1 MITKDVVKRK
11 KYLLFLLGIFALI
24 YLLIKVLTFYMHS
37 LSVLEFAF
45 LSMTFGFA
53 PAYFLGKVFKFEN
66 LIGWLVNSSVLG
78 VLFIPFLFITLGWM
92 GINLVFVYSTL
103 FLYICSLLGMVL
115 LFLFA
120 DDISVKYYTNFN
132 GVAKV
137 DILFYV
143 ILIGYTFI
151 LTLLNFYRVYI
162 QWDAFTFWGLDA
174 KYIFQL
180 NRLRDSTLDV
190 FGAFRYTAYYPVY
203 YSIIYDLYGAVA
215 EQYANWIN
223 VFLNFLALLLVY
235 NNTRRKNFEHKLFIV
250 TMLIVVSYIAVF
262 SVNMLSMYADVLC
275 AFILLLFMKVL
286 TDNYRFDPE
295 TYYKRMLLLL
305 LVAISL
311 YFIKS
316 PFLFLTFVLV
326 ILYIFY
332 DFNLLLKNWDVLTR
346 RADFWLVLA
355 IVAALYFM
363 RFYYFAFVL
372 KTGSD
377 TPINDLYSPRFS
389 SLYSTINY
397 AVELIYW
404 LVNRSPYFVGMWIL
418 GAFSVFV
425 VNRNRLDKTY
435 YYVYWISFFVVF
447 IYCVIYI
454 INQSDLTSGSLV
466 RYCAIVMYLI
476 PLMFTYIEIKLS
488 RVKSFGLIAA
498 LFIMSGHIFI
508 KTMTPMPLF
517 ERFSLSTGSYNVILK
532 KESKIAEKTL
542 EISGDAARILIVDD
556 FSNDVLLGNM
566 YLDAIFVRYFLMF
579 NSVGGQYM
587 ISPDNLYDYALS
599 QSADYVLLLSYT
611 DTFDHCERILAGDRN
626 YLIKINGVES
636 FSADECI
643 FINDII
649 FDLSK

>member
-1 MITKDVVKRK
+1 MDKK
-11 KYLLFLLGIFALI
+11 KYSLLLLGVFALI
-24 YLLIKVLTFYMHS
+24 YLFIKVLTFYAHS
-37 LSVLEFAF
+37 LIVLEFAF
-45 LSMTFGFA
+45 IAMIFGLS
-53 PAYFLGKVFKFEN
+53 PAYFLREVFKFGN

-78 VLFIPFLFITLGWM
+78 ILFIPFLFIILGWL
-92 GINLVFVYSTL
+92 GINLVFVYSIS
-103 FLYICSLLGMVL
+103 FLYICSFVGII
-115 LFLFA
+115 FLFIFV
-120 DDISVKYYTNFN
+120 DDNSIKYCSGLN
-132 GVAKV
+132 GLARI
-137 DILFYV
+137 DILFY
-143 ILIGYTFI
+143 LIIVAYTLI

-180 NRLRDSTLDV
+180 NRLRDPALDV

-235 NNTRRKNFEHKLFIV
+235 NNACRKNFVHKLFII
-250 TMLIVVSYIAVF
+250 TMLTVVSYIAVF

-275 AFILLLFMKVL
+275 AFILLLFMKIL
-286 TDNYRFDPE
+286 TADYWFDPE

-316 PFLFLTFVLV
+316 PFLFLTLLLV

-332 DFNLLLKNWDVLTR
+332 DLYLLLKNWGVLTR
-346 RADFWLVLA
+346 HAEFWLVLA
-355 IVAALYFM
+355 VVTALYFM

-372 KTGSD
+372 KIGSD

-389 SLYSTINY
+389 SLYSTIDY

-404 LVNRSPYFVGMWIL
+404 LVNKSPYFAGMWIL
-418 GAFSVFV
+418 GALSVFV
-425 VNRNRLDKTY
+425 VKKNRMDKTY
-435 YYVYWISFFVVF
+435 SYVYWISFFVVF
-447 IYCVIYI
+447 IYCVLYI

-466 RYCAIVMYLI
+466 RYCAIVIYLI
-476 PLMFTYIEIKLS
+476 PFMFIHIEIKLS
-488 RVKSFGLIAA
+488 RVKTFGLVATLLIV
-498 LFIMSGHIFI
+498 LSYVFI

-517 ERFSLSTGSYNVILK
+517 EQFSLSTGSYNVILK
-532 KESKIAEKTL
+532 KESRIAEKTL
-542 EISGDAARILIVDD
+542 DISGDAARILIVDD
-556 FSNDVLLGNM
+556 FSNDALLGNM

-587 ISPDNLYDYALS
+587 ISPNYLYDYALS
-599 QSADYVLLLSYT
+599 QSADYILLLTYT
-611 DTFDHCERILAGDRN
+611 NTFDHCERMLVEDHN

-636 FSADECI
+636 LSTDECV
-643 FINDII
+643 FVNDII